1 MLSTSFIKRAAAVA
15 TIALTLSAAAMP
27 QAAYAREHHHGGGAG
42 IALGVIGGLLA
53 GAAIASGQAAYAA
66 PPADYYQPYDAPQ
79 AIYGPAAGYYGP
91 SPYGWDR

>member
-1 MLSTSFIKRAAAVA
+1 MQRTSFIKRAAVA
-15 TIALTLSAAAMP
+15 AIALTLCAAAAP

-66 PPADYYQPYDAPQ
+66 PPAYYDQPYDAPP
-79 AIYGPAAGYYGP
+79 AYYGPTAGYYGP
-91 SPYGWDR
+91 SPYGWYR